1 MVLEAVAPD
10 GYSGDIALLIGI
22 DADGNVT
29 GVRVTAHR
37 ETPGLGD
44 YIDRAKSAWIDQ
56 FAGKSLTNPEPKH
69 WKVTKDGGVFDARA
83 GATITP
89 RAVVKAVRSALDYF
103 ARHRAAFRRAPAAR
117 KPSRQGDRR
126 MMTMNEFR
134 SLFHNGLI
142 KQNTGLV
149 QLLGLCPLLA
159 ISNNVVNALS
169 LGLATTLVM
178 AASSGAVSGVR
189 HFVPNEI
196 RIPVFVLI
204 IAALVTVIDLAMNAF
219 VHPLYLV
226 LGIFIPLITTN
237 CIVLA
242 RADAFAAKN
251 RPLHSVVDAIA
262 MGLGLT
268 LVLVVL
274 GGMRELVGQGTLFS
288 GIDLVFGE
296 AAKALRAARAARLPG
311 LSARHPAARRLHRA
325 GPADRRATTGTR
337 RAPNSAPMQPC
348 RLRHEAAAEKAR
360 AQAAQSVCR
369 AGAVSARPASMK
381 NRPAPNARPKNR
393 H

>member
-1 MVLEAVAPD
+1 M
-10 GYSGDIALLIGI
+10 I
-22 DADGNVT
+22 
-29 GVRVTAHR
+29 TA
-37 ETPGLGD
+37 T
-44 YIDRAKSAWIDQ
+44 
-56 FAGKSLTNPEPKH
+56 
-69 WKVTKDGGVFDARA
+69 
-83 GATITP
+83 
-89 RAVVKAVRSALDYF
+89 
-103 ARHRAAFRRAPAAR
+103 
-117 KPSRQGDRR
+117 
-126 MMTMNEFR
+126 EFR

-159 ISNNVVNALS
+159 ISNNVINALS
-169 LGLATTLVM
+169 LGLATVLVM

-204 IAALVTVIDLAMNAF
+204 IAALVTVIDLAINAF

-251 RPLHSVVDAIA
+251 HPLHSVVDAIA

-274 GGMRELVGQGTLFS
+274 GAIRELAGQGTLLS

-296 AAKALRAARAARLPG
+296 EAKQFVLHLLPGYQGFLLAILPPGAFIALGLLIAANNWNKARVEQRARAAVPV
-311 LSARHPAARRLHRA
+311 AA
-325 GPADRRATTGTR
+325 
-337 RAPNSAPMQPC
+337 
-348 RLRHEAAAEKAR
+348 
-360 AQAAQSVCR
+360 
-369 AGAVSARPASMK
+369 
-381 NRPAPNARPKNR
+381 
-393 H
+393 

>member
-1 MVLEAVAPD
+1 M
-10 GYSGDIALLIGI
+10 I
-22 DADGNVT
+22 
-29 GVRVTAHR
+29 TA
-37 ETPGLGD
+37 T
-44 YIDRAKSAWIDQ
+44 
-56 FAGKSLTNPEPKH
+56 
-69 WKVTKDGGVFDARA
+69 
-83 GATITP
+83 
-89 RAVVKAVRSALDYF
+89 
-103 ARHRAAFRRAPAAR
+103 
-117 KPSRQGDRR
+117 
-126 MMTMNEFR
+126 EFR

-159 ISNNVVNALS
+159 ISNNVINALS
-169 LGLATTLVM
+169 LGLATVLVM

-251 RPLHSVVDAIA
+251 HPLHSVVDAIA

-274 GGMRELVGQGTLFS
+274 GAIRELAGQGTLLS

-296 AAKALRAARAARLPG
+296 EAKQFVLHLLPG
-311 LSARHPAARRLHRA
+311 YKGFLLAILPPGAFIALGLLIAA
-325 GPADRRATTGTR
+325 
-337 RAPNSAPMQPC
+337 NNWN
-348 RLRHEAAAEKAR
+348 KAR
-360 AQAAQSVCR
+360 AEQRARVAVPVAA
-369 AGAVSARPASMK
+369 
-381 NRPAPNARPKNR
+381 
-393 H
+393 

>member
-1 MVLEAVAPD
+1 
-10 GYSGDIALLIGI
+10 
-22 DADGNVT
+22 
-29 GVRVTAHR
+29 
-37 ETPGLGD
+37 
-44 YIDRAKSAWIDQ
+44 
-56 FAGKSLTNPEPKH
+56 
-69 WKVTKDGGVFDARA
+69 
-83 GATITP
+83 
-89 RAVVKAVRSALDYF
+89 
-103 ARHRAAFRRAPAAR
+103 
-117 KPSRQGDRR
+117 
-126 MMTMNEFR
+126 MMTLTEFR
-134 SLFHNGLI
+134 SLFHNGLV

-159 ISNNVVNALS
+159 ISSNVVNALS

-251 RPLHSVVDAIA
+251 HPLHSVVDALA

-268 LVLVVL
+268 LVLLVL
-274 GGMRELVGQGTLFS
+274 GAIRELAGKGTLFS
-288 GIDLVFGE
+288 GIDLVFGP
-296 AAKALRAARAARLPG
+296 AAKSYVLHVLPHYQGFLLAILPPGAFLALGLLIAANNWNKARV
-311 LSARHPAARRLHRA
+311 A
-325 GPADRRATTGTR
+325 R
-337 RAPNSAPMQPC
+337 RAPVAVP
-348 RLRHEAAAEKAR
+348 AAA
-360 AQAAQSVCR
+360 
-369 AGAVSARPASMK
+369 
-381 NRPAPNARPKNR
+381 
-393 H
+393 